1 MLGHNG
7 SHDSKL
13 EVHDLRVTYASG
25 HRALTAVSGVSLAV
39 PAGQTLGIVGES
51 GCGKSTL
58 AKAIVGLAPVTAGRI
73 ALDGADCTAIR
84 KRESL
89 QFRRAVQMVFQDP
102 YGSLSP
108 RMTVG
113 GMLTEVLA
121 THKLATRQG
130 RRAEAARV
138 LGLVGLSEQDLDKHP
153 HQFSGGQRQR
163 IAIARALCV
172 QPEVVIND
180 EVTSALDASAQ
191 ARVLNL
197 LKRLQRELRLS
208 YVFISHDLATIRY
221 MSDQIAVMYLGRI
234 VEYAP
239 TADLFATPK
248 HPYTRALIDSIP
260 AFGGDLVTAPL
271 AGEVPDP
278 ARPPQGCR
286 FHTRCPVGPL
296 ADPTRQICIESDPQ
310 AEATDR
316 PHRTACHFATTK
328 EDSWAIASPPPLSS
342 A

>member
-1 MLGHNG
+1 MLGHDG

-13 EVHDLRVTYASG
+13 EVHDLCVTYASG
-25 HRALTAVSGVSLAV
+25 SRALTAVSSVSLSV
-39 PAGQTLGIVGES
+39 PPGQTLGIVGES

-58 AKAIVGLAPVTAGRI
+58 AKAIVGLAPLTSGTI
-73 ALDGADCTAIR
+73 ALDGADCTAAR

-89 QFRRAVQMVFQDP
+89 QFRRSVQMVFQDP

-113 GMLTEVLA
+113 RMLTEVLA
-121 THKLATRQG
+121 THKLSTRRG
-130 RRAEAARV
+130 RQDEAARV
-138 LGLVGLSEQDLDKHP
+138 LGLVGLSGQDQDKYP

-191 ARVLNL
+191 ATVLNL

-208 YVFISHDLATIRY
+208 YIFISHDLATVRY

-239 TADLFATPK
+239 TAELFAAPR
-248 HPYTRALIDSIP
+248 HPYTRALIESIP
-260 AFGGDLVTAPL
+260 VFGGGHARAPL
-271 AGEVPDP
+271 AGDIPDP
-278 ARPPQGCR
+278 ARPPTGCR
-286 FHTRCPVGPL
+286 FHTRCPVGPV
-296 ADPTRQICIESDPQ
+296 ADLSRQICRESDPQ
-310 AEATDR
+310 AGATDR
-316 PHRTACHFATTK
+316 PHRAACHFASTK
-328 EDSWAIASPPPLSS
+328 EETWAIASQPPLSS